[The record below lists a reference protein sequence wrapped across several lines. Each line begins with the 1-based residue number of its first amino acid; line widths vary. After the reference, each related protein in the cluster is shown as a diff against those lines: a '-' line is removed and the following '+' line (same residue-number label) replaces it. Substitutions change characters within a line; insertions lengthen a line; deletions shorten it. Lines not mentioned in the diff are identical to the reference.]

1 MLIIKD
7 SGIRTLIIA
16 LLIAALLAFGTG
28 CAKIGEPQPPEIH
41 IPKPAVDLV
50 VHQRADSI
58 LLTVTKPA
66 LNTDGTAADTLAAVE
81 VLRLRED
88 ARQGISAKPLP
99 ADQFV
104 KQSSSILSVRSDSF
118 SKYLNGNVFV
128 FQDPISQPDG
138 SSLYS
143 TAIRYAVIFINK
155 KNQAA
160 GISNQAEITPVPIP
174 LPPAG
179 LTAEAAEDF
188 IALKWK
194 APSEN
199 MDGSKPP
206 RIAGYNI
213 YRAVGD
219 QNLPSTPVNSK
230 PVEKPEFEDR
240 DFQFDKTYY
249 YAVVTVGSIQ
259 NPFAESLPSE
269 VRSIETRDV
278 FSPPPPGN
286 FIASFEGGYVLLL
299 WNESPAKDVAG
310 YRIYREDKKTA
321 SRILLQKELI
331 TALSFRDT
339 QTESDKQYE
348 YTIQAMDTHGNESA
362 QVRTEVETK

>member
-1 MLIIKD
+1 MLKIKA
-7 SGIRTLIIA
+7 SGIRALITA
-16 LLIAALLAFGTG
+16 PLIVALLAFGTG

-41 IPKPAVDLV
+41 IPKPAVDLA
-50 VHQRADSI
+50 VHQRADSV

-66 LNTDGTAADTLAAVE
+66 QNTDGTAADTLAAVE

-88 ARQGISAKPLP
+88 ARQGIPAKPLP

-104 KQSSSILSVRSDSF
+104 KQTSSILSVRADGF
-118 SKYLNGNVFV
+118 SKYLNGNIFV

-143 TAIRYAVIFINK
+143 ATFRYGVIFINK

-160 GISNQAEITPVPIP
+160 GISNQVDITPVPIP

-179 LTAEAAEDF
+179 LSAEVSEDF
-188 IALKWK
+188 ITLKWR

-213 YRAVGD
+213 YRAVGSPI
-219 QNLPSTPVNSK
+219 LPSTPVNSN
-230 PVEKPEFEDR
+230 PLEMPEFKDR
-240 DFQFDKTYY
+240 DFQFDKSYY

-259 NPFAESLPSE
+259 NPYAESLPSE
-269 VRSIETRDV
+269 VRSVETHDV
-278 FSPPPPGN
+278 FPPPPPGN
-286 FIASFEGGYVLLL
+286 FYANFEGGYVLLL

-310 YRIYREDKKTA
+310 YRIYRADKKSA
-321 SRILLQKELI
+321 SSILLQKELI

-339 QTESDKQYE
+339 RIESDRQYE
-348 YTIQAMDTHGNESA
+348 YTIQAVDAHGNESQ
-362 QVRTEVETK
+362 QVHTEIETK